1 MSSVYT
7 TVQGDTWDKIAYD
20 QLDDH
25 LLMDQLLQANLP
37 LIDIAIFPA
46 GVEITIPDV
55 SDDSADT
62 SSDSSLLPDY
72 SAEDLP
78 DDSDADDDTD
88 YEEDPNVDTED
99 TAYDDTDN
107 DLAHDGSEI
116 DW

>member
-1 MSSVYT
+1 MSGVYT
-7 TVQGDTWDKIAYD
+7 TVQGDTWDRIAYD

-37 LIDIAIFPA
+37 LIDTAIFPA

-55 SDDSADT
+55 TDDFADT
-62 SSDSSLLPDY
+62 SADDSLLPDY

-78 DDSDADDDTD
+78 DDSDFDDDTD
-88 YEEDPNVDTED
+88 YEEDPNVDTAD
-99 TAYDDTDN
+99 AASDDLNN